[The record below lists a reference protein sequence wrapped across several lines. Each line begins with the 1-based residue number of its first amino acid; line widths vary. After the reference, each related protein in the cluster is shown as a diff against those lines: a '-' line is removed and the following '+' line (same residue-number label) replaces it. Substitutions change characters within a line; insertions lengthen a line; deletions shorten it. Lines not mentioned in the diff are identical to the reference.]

1 MMKTLYKKKRKEKK
15 KKDTKKRQGE
25 RVRDKERIIW
35 HFFLL
40 KTNWNASF
48 PNNCKNVLHYKFRIQ
63 APQHWL
69 RSTCQHSGTV
79 QCHVL
84 KNRAIIAYGKIIS
97 FLFFHHQSTTYG
109 QNKTK
114 SHKYTKTIL
123 IHSPLNSSHKQNIYT
138 YTEQPRTHFEKVVPS
153 ILPLRIKLCWPFHL
167 ISQYQVKNKSNTHFE
182 KVVPSILPL
191 HIKLCWPFHLIS
203 QYQVK
208 NKPHTHFEKVV
219 PSILPL
225 HKKLCWPFHL
235 ICQCQL
241 KNKK

>member
-1 MMKTLYKKKRKEKK
+1 MMKTLYKKKKERKR
-15 KKDTKKRQGE
+15 KKRGKESE
-25 RVRDKERIIW
+25 RQRKNNMAL
-35 HFFLL
+35 FLLL
-40 KTNWNASF
+40 KTNWNTSF
-48 PNNCKNVLHYKFRIQ
+48 PNNCNNVLHYIFRIQ

-69 RSTCQHSGTV
+69 CSTCQHSGTV

-84 KNRAIIAYGKIIS
+84 KNRVIIAYGKIIS
-97 FLFFHHQSTTYG
+97 FLSFHHQSTTYG

-167 ISQYQVKNKSNTHFE
+167 ISQYQVKNKPHIYFE
-182 KVVPSILPL
+182 KVVPSILSL
-191 HIKLCWPFHLIS
+191 RIKLCWPFHLIS

-208 NKPHTHFEKVV
+208 NKPHTQFEKVV

-225 HKKLCWPFHL
+225 HKKLCWPFDL
-235 ICQCQL
+235 ICQYQV